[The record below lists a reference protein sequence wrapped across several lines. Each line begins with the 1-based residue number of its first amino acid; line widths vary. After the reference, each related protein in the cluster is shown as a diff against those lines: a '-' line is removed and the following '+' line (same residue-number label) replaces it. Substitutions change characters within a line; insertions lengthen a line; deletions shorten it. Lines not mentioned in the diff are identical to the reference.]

1 MFGGRL
7 ILECYIQS
15 YDCNQIAKEN
25 TVLHDVLLGWSKTN
39 NIESTDVIAKKI
51 IWNNSQI
58 KCDNKLFFIN
68 NGLKKA
74 LNL

>member
-1 MFGGRL
+1 MF
-7 ILECYIQS
+7 
-15 YDCNQIAKEN
+15 
-25 TVLHDVLLGWSKTN
+25 LLGWSKIN
-39 NIESTDVIAKKI
+39 NVESTDVIAKEI

-58 KCDNKLFFIN
+58 KCDNKLFFFIN